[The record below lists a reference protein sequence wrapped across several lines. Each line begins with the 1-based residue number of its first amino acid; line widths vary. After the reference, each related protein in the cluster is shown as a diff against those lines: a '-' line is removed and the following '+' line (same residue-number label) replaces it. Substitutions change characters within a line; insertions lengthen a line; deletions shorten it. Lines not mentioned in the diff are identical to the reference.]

1 MDDKKAAFD
10 EKSIN
15 NGYPMIL
22 PLYITRQYIFRV
34 DIEGNK
40 ISVYL
45 AEVVYTRLRILITT

>member
-1 MDDKKAAFD
+1 MIIKAAFD
-10 EKSIN
+10 ERTIN

-22 PLYITRQYIFRV
+22 PLYITREYIFGV

-45 AEVVYTRLRILITT
+45 TEAVNTGLVF